1 MIKIKL
7 LHLADLHIGMENY
20 GRLDPQTGLN
30 SRVMDFLRRFNEAID
45 YALENDIDLAI
56 FAGDAYKSRDP
67 NSTYRREFARRVKK
81 LAEGGIPTV
90 LLLGNHDLPSAYQ
103 RASSV
108 EIFHTLEVE
117 NVIVARTEK
126 VHRIET
132 RHGPIQVATVPY
144 PLRSRLLT
152 VDKHRNRSI
161 AQIDRILQDMV
172 AENIRALKAELD
184 PDLPAVLTAH
194 FSVSGAKQGSEKSV
208 MIGRDVVV
216 LRSVVADPAFD
227 YVALGHVHR
236 HQDVN
241 QGHHPPVV
249 YAGSLE
255 RIDFGEEKEKK
266 GFVVAEIEKGKASYE
281 FHPVRARPF
290 VTIQVEAEDS
300 DPTEAVLRQIAR
312 RDCREAVVRIQIRT
326 TLEKEGLIREKEIR
340 AALKDACFIAAIHK
354 EVERQYRQRLG
365 GYSPEEMTPRQALEQ
380 YLEVKGTSPERIKTL
395 LGYADRIFR
404 GMP

>member
-1 MIKIKL
+1 MTTIRL

-30 SRVMDFLRRFNEAID
+30 NRVMDFLRRFSQAID
-45 YALENDIDLAI
+45 YALENDIDLVI
-56 FAGDAYKSRDP
+56 FAGDAYKTRDP

-108 EIFHTLEVE
+108 DIFHILEVE
-117 NVIVARTEK
+117 NVIVARTDK

-132 RHGPIQVATVPY
+132 RHGSIQVATVPY

-152 VDKHRNRSI
+152 VDDHKNRSI
-161 AQIDRILQDMV
+161 EEIDRILQDIV
-172 AENIRALKAELD
+172 AENIRALKAALD

-194 FSVSGAKQGSEKSV
+194 LSVSEAKQGSEKSV

-227 YVALGHVHR
+227 YVALGHIHK

-241 QGHHPPVV
+241 QGGHPPVV

-255 RIDFGEEKEKK
+255 RIDFGEEKEQK
-266 GFVVAEIEKGKASYE
+266 GFVVAEIEKGKTSWE
-281 FHPVRARPF
+281 FHPVEARPF
-290 VTIQVEAEDS
+290 VTIKVEAEGS

-312 RDCREAVVRIQIRT
+312 HDCREAVVRVQIRT
-326 TLEKEGLIREKEIR
+326 TPEKEGLIREKEIR
-340 AALKDACFIAAIHK
+340 AALQDAYFIAAIHK
-354 EVERQYRQRLG
+354 EVERQYRQRFG
-365 GYSPEEMTPRQALEQ
+365 GCSPEEMSPRQALEK
-380 YLEVKGTSPERIKTL
+380 YLEVKGTPPARIETL
-395 LGYADRIFR
+395 LEHADRIFR
-404 GMP
+404 DTP